1 MFTAVIMTI
10 CLPTLSMGAL
20 VITKE
25 VPIGPMAP
33 FLAQVEMEANIS
45 EFPFFSIH
53 MASWILFSLVFFVAA
68 FIVIPRFVHHEQ
80 QVSWKRYLAG
90 LVAGGSIFVVYLI
103 TNTKQSGS
111 HMPVQAHAISLYGN
125 IILIFHLFD
134 SEVKKFAL
142 QNIHQQ
148 MHLSLRLPAS
158 WPESIPGSMVT
169 TNCAG
174 FHQRDES
181 LPAQGRL
188 LNINLIYVVPF
199 VSETE
204 V

>member
-20 VITKE
+20 AMTKE

-33 FLAQVEMEANIS
+33 FLAQVEMETNIS

-68 FIVIPRFVHHEQ
+68 FIVIPRFVHHDQ

-90 LVAGGSIFVVYLI
+90 LVGGGSIFVVYLI
-103 TNTKQSGS
+103 TNTKQSGP
-111 HMPVQAHAISLYGN
+111 HMPVQAHAISLFGN
-125 IILIFHLFD
+125 IILIFICLI
-134 SEVKKFAL
+134 VKKFAL
-142 QNIHQQ
+142 QNIQQQ

-158 WPESIPGSMVT
+158 WPESIPESIVT
-169 TNCAG
+169 TNYAG

-181 LPAQGRL
+181 LPAQGRV

-199 VSETE
+199 VSEDE

>member
-20 VITKE
+20 AMTKGM
-25 VPIGPMAP
+25 PIGPMAP

-68 FIVIPRFVHHEQ
+68 FIVIPRFVDHEQ

-90 LVAGGSIFVVYLI
+90 LVGGGSIFVVYLI
-103 TNTKQSGS
+103 TNTKQSGP
-111 HMPVQAHAISLYGN
+111 HMPVQAHAISLFGN

-142 QNIHQQ
+142 QTIHQR
-148 MHLSLRLPAS
+148 MHLSLRLPTS
-158 WPESIPGSMVT
+158 WPESIPESMAT
-169 TNCAG
+169 TNYAG

-181 LPAQGRL
+181 LPVQGRV

-199 VSETE
+199 VSEAQ